1 VTRAVLPA
9 ALALLL
15 VTPTLRGDSIIF
27 TNGDRISGKIVAM
40 GTKRIKLRTPYGR
53 LEVPRT
59 EIQRL
64 VWDDGREEVLNAP
77 PEPRPPKTTPDL
89 VLLLSGHTFWQ
100 AWDPDFAPADPS
112 LRLRVSLDD
121 QEVVSYT
128 DVNLDPRDLPG
139 ALVNSFVFASGRLF
153 VRPGE
158 GVQVAPPDPA
168 GGKMRLALE
177 LPEELVGERR
187 LELAYQVNDGT
198 TTYPEWRDV
207 VQAGVRVDLTP
218 EAPAQVRLEQD
229 RGLMEYERK
238 SMRHVETFRA
248 VADVVP
254 FTP

>member
-1 VTRAVLPA
+1 VTRTVLPA

-77 PEPRPPKTTPDL
+77 PEPPPPKTTPDL
-89 VLLLSGHTFWQ
+89 VLLLSGHTFWL

-112 LRLRVSLDD
+112 LRLAVRLDGE
-121 QEVVSYT
+121 EVVAYT
-128 DVNLDPRDLPG
+128 DVNLDPEDLPG
-139 ALVNSFVFASGRLF
+139 ALVNSFVFLPERLF
-153 VRPGE
+153 VRPGD
-158 GVQVAPPDPA
+158 GVRTLPPEPG
-168 GGKMRLALE
+168 GGKIRLALE

-187 LELAYQVNDGT
+187 LELAYQLNDGT

-207 VQAGVRVDLTP
+207 VRAGVRVDLDP
-218 EAPAQVRLEQD
+218 ESPVHVRLEQD

-254 FTP
+254 PAP